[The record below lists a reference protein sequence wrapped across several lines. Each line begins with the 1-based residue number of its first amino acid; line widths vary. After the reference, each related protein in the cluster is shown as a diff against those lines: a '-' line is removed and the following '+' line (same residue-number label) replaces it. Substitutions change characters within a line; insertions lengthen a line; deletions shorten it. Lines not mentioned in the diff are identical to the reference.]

1 VILASRER
9 FEPVVNKVTIVADYL
24 RHSRLAGYSLAFG
37 LSSGAFLIEWIFDS
51 VLRTA
56 PFLSF
61 FPAIAL
67 SALLG
72 GWRPGL
78 FSAVILALLG
88 WYFVIP
94 PKYSFAL
101 TTLQD
106 GVLLFFYCFASGLTL
121 LIVILLDRMRSQASA
136 AHHRAEIIA
145 AELAKRE
152 AELKISQDRLRAAT
166 DAAALG
172 IFEWQ
177 IKADAARWENSG
189 MYKIFGIDKF
199 ETPVNL
205 SVFKKEYVHPDDAA
219 GFEANFAQAAKAR
232 RLLHTVCRIRRRP
245 DGAERWIEIQG
256 RYDYNCAGEAERLN
270 GVIRDI
276 SGEDI
281 SQSGLLAMKRRAY
294 ELSLATGNGIEVPL
308 ADRSRSTASMGLC
321 IQRAAVAPF
330 VRDIEQEAIRLIPRE
345 SEALRFL
352 LKYATIMRE
361 DSDQMTPEMLH
372 LAVTHINELI
382 AMALG
387 TARDV
392 APVAKGR
399 GARAARLRAI
409 KADVLENLAHAGLTL
424 NEVALR
430 HGITPRYIHMLF
442 ESEGVTFSEY
452 VRDQRLTR
460 AHHVLLDPRSGGLP
474 IAAIAY
480 AAGFGDLSYFNR
492 CFRRRFGATPSE
504 VRSGVGRSAREERA

>member
-1 VILASRER
+1 MISMSREG
-9 FEPVVNKVTIVADYL
+9 FESLRNKDTIVAGYM
-24 RHSRLAGYSLAFG
+24 RRSPVAGYSLAFG
-37 LSSGAFLIEWIFDS
+37 LSSGAFLIEWIFDP
-51 VLRTA
+51 VLTTA

-67 SALLG
+67 SALLC

-88 WYFVIP
+88 WYIVIP

-101 TTLQD
+101 TSLQD
-106 GVLLFFYCFASGLTL
+106 GVLLFFYCLASGLTL
-121 LIVILLDRMRSQASA
+121 LIVILLDQMRSQASA

-152 AELKISQDRLRAAT
+152 ADLKISRDRLRAAT

-177 IKADAARWENSG
+177 IKADAARWDNLW
-189 MYKIFGIDKF
+189 MYKIFGIHEF

-205 SVFKKEYVHPDDAA
+205 REFRKEYLHPDDAA
-219 GFEANFAQAAKAR
+219 NFEANFARAAEAR
-232 RLLHTVCRIRRRP
+232 KLLHTVCRIRRKP

-276 SGEDI
+276 SGENM
-281 SQSGLLAMKRRAY
+281 SQSGLLAIKRRAF
-294 ELSLATGNGIEVPL
+294 ELSLAAGDVVGVPH
-308 ADRSRSTASMGLC
+308 ADRSRLTASMGLSV
-321 IQRAAVAPF
+321 QRAPVVPF
-330 VRDIEQEAIRLIPRE
+330 VLDIEQAAIRLIPRQN
-345 SEALRFL
+345 EALRFL
-352 LKYATIMRE
+352 LKYSTIMRE
-361 DSDQMTPEMLH
+361 DSIQMTPEILH
-372 LAVTHINELI
+372 LAVTHIKDLI
-382 AMALG
+382 AVALEE
-387 TARDV
+387 TRDV
-392 APVAKGR
+392 AAVARGR
-399 GARAARLRAI
+399 GARTARLKAI
-409 KADVLENLAHAGLTL
+409 KADILENLAKTDLTV

-430 HGITPRYIHMLF
+430 QGITARYIHMLF

-452 VRDQRLTR
+452 VRDQRLTL
-460 AHHVLLDPRSGGLP
+460 AHHVLLDPHSGGLT
-474 IAAIAY
+474 ISSIAY

-492 CFRRRFGATPSE
+492 CFRRRFGATPSKI
-504 VRSGVGRSAREERA
+504 RCGIGRSTREESS